1 VKFARIVYRIAA
13 IYGILVLL
21 PLYFVIAADGL
32 HPDLA
37 YGFVGLA
44 LVWQFA
50 FLLIASDPI
59 RYRPLMLVTLAEK
72 IVYTIPAVILFC
84 QGRFG
89 TATLGPA
96 LVDPILG
103 IFFFAAW
110 RRCGAGSRQF
120 PTCPVNQCSFWAGR
134 EPAPR

>member
-1 VKFARIVYRIAA
+1 MKFARTVYRIAA

-21 PLYFVIAADGL
+21 PLYFLVDDATHA
-32 HPDLA
+32 DLA

-44 LVWQFA
+44 LVWQLA

-59 RYRPLMLVTLAEK
+59 RYRPLMLVTTLEK

-84 QGRFG
+84 LGRAD
-89 TATLGPA
+89 TNVLAPA

-110 RRCGAGSRQF
+110 RRTAK
-120 PTCPVNQCSFWAGR
+120 P
-134 EPAPR
+134 

>member
-1 VKFARIVYRIAA
+1 MKFARTVYRIAA

-21 PLYFVIAADGL
+21 PLYFVIADDEL
-32 HPDLA
+32 HPDFA

-44 LVWQFA
+44 LVWQLA

-72 IVYTIPAVILFC
+72 VVYTIPAVILFC
-84 QGRFG
+84 LGRVG
-89 TATLGPA
+89 TVTLAPA

-103 IFFFAAW
+103 IFFFAAY
-110 RRCGAGSRQF
+110 RRTANAKS
-120 PTCPVNQCSFWAGR
+120 
-134 EPAPR
+134 